1 MSLLP
6 GLPNS
11 SLNMFN
17 NAILPYTFTTGE
29 LEQLKTKLLS
39 ADNQMSAAKQ
49 QTGMLNMSISEIRT
63 LLRMID
69 MTYLQGLR
77 YETYLIYLFW
87 YGLIRIIHKLDNC
100 FLLMFVFLMYFFL
113 IFTAAAKMFYQ
124 QYRHQKF
131 LKMEI

>member
-6 GLPNS
+6 GLPNN
-11 SLNMFN
+11 SLQMFN

-49 QTGMLNMSISEIRT
+49 QTGMLSMSISEIRT

-77 YETYLIYLFW
+77 YVNCMLLIY
-87 YGLIRIIHKLDNC
+87 YIE
-100 FLLMFVFLMYFFL
+100 Y
-113 IFTAAAKMFYQ
+113 
-124 QYRHQKF
+124 
-131 LKMEI
+131 